1 MAKIPIS
8 LITGFLGS
16 GKTSFLGQYLGA
28 NNDKGIAVIINE
40 IGQVALD
47 QRVLRSSVDYRKEQM
62 LYLNNGCV
70 CCNRRVDLV
79 ESLKSV
85 LNSYD
90 LRGETLN
97 RVIIETTGLAN
108 PAPIL
113 WTLLSD
119 TFLGVHFESQ
129 GVIACI
135 DALNGFLHLENEE
148 AREQIIFADRVL
160 LTKTDL
166 QGDLCVINALRAEIL
181 GLNPSVEIFD
191 KAILGGNYECLFAQN
206 GANHYANQSKNSAN
220 RFANHSI
227 NPLNLARDSQDL
239 QDFSNDLRKSHTQG
253 FETLSIGFSGAIEWS
268 GFGIWLSLLLHK
280 YGTQILRV
288 KGIIDI
294 GEDFLV
300 SINGAMHII
309 HPPTHIK
316 KDSECGSNI
325 VFITRNLPK
334 EKIIDSLK
342 GFESLL
348 KIKDFEIM

>member
-1 MAKIPIS
+1 MAKIPLT

-16 GKTSFLGQYLGA
+16 GKTSFLGQYLRA

-47 QRVLRSSVDYRKEQM
+47 QRVLRSSVDYSEEQM
-62 LYLNNGCV
+62 LYLNAGCV

-79 ESLKSV
+79 ESLRNV
-85 LNSYD
+85 LNGYD
-90 LRGETLN
+90 SRGEKLQK
-97 RVIIETTGLAN
+97 VIIETTGLAN

-119 TFLGVHFESQ
+119 TFLGAHFEAQS
-129 GVIACI
+129 VVACI
-135 DALNGFLHLENEE
+135 DALNGFLHLENDE
-148 AREQIIFADRVL
+148 AREQIIFADSIL

-166 QGDLCVINALRAEIL
+166 QSDKKSLEALRAEIL

-191 KAILGGNYECLFAQN
+191 KAILGGNYERLFTQN
-206 GANHYANQSKNSAN
+206 NANHPANQATN
-220 RFANHSI
+220 R
-227 NPLNLARDSQDL
+227 LNLAIDSHDSRK
-239 QDFSNDLRKSHTQG
+239 DFSSDTRKSHAQG
-253 FETLSIGFSGAIEWS
+253 FETLSISFSGAIEWS

-280 YGTQILRV
+280 YGTKVLRV

-316 KDSECGSNI
+316 KDAQSGSNL

-334 EKIIDSLK
+334 EKILDSLK

-348 KIKDFEIM
+348 KIKDFKIV

>member
-1 MAKIPIS
+1 MAKIPLT

-47 QRVLRSSVDYRKEQM
+47 QRVLRSSVDYSEEQM
-62 LYLNNGCV
+62 LYLNAGCV

-79 ESLKSV
+79 ESLRNV
-85 LNSYD
+85 LNGYD
-90 LRGETLN
+90 SRGEKLQK
-97 RVIIETTGLAN
+97 VIIETTGLAN

-119 TFLGVHFESQ
+119 TFLGAHFEAQ
-129 GVIACI
+129 GVVACI
-135 DALNGFLHLENEE
+135 DALNGFLHLQNNE
-148 AREQIIFADRVL
+148 AREQIIFADSVL

-166 QGDLCVINALRAEIL
+166 QGDKEALEALRAEIL

-191 KAILGGNYECLFAQN
+191 KATLGVNYEPLFSQ
-206 GANHYANQSKNSAN
+206 KSAN
-220 RFANHSI
+220 RPANQAM
-227 NPLNLARDSQDL
+227 NRPNLAIDSQD
-239 QDFSNDLRKSHTQG
+239 SRNYSHNDSHKPHAQG
-253 FETLSIGFSGAIEWS
+253 FETLSISFSGAIEWS

-280 YGTQILRV
+280 YGTKILRV
-288 KGIIDI
+288 KGILDI

-316 KDSECGSNI
+316 KDAQSGSNL

-334 EKIIDSLK
+334 EKILDSLK

-348 KIKDFEIM
+348 KIKDFKVV

>member
-1 MAKIPIS
+1 MAKIPLT

-16 GKTSFLGQYLGA
+16 GKTSFLGQYLRA

-47 QRVLRSSVDYRKEQM
+47 QRVLRSSVDYSEEQM
-62 LYLNNGCV
+62 LYLNAGCV

-79 ESLKSV
+79 ESLRNV
-85 LNSYD
+85 LNGYD
-90 LRGETLN
+90 SRGEVLN

-119 TFLGVHFESQ
+119 TFLGAHFEAC

-148 AREQIIFADRVL
+148 AREQIIFADSIL

-166 QGDLCVINALRAEIL
+166 QSDEKALSALSAEIL

-191 KAILGGNYECLFAQN
+191 KAKVDFNAIFAE
-206 GANHYANQSKNSAN
+206 SSAN
-220 RFANHSI
+220 LANTGQKSQ
-227 NPLNLARDSQDL
+227 NLAH
-239 QDFSNDLRKSHTQG
+239 NPHAQG
-253 FETLSIGFSGAIEWS
+253 FETLSISFSGAIEWS
-268 GFGIWLSLLLHK
+268 AFGIWLSLLLHK
-280 YGTQILRV
+280 YGTKVLRV
-288 KGIIDI
+288 KGILDI

-316 KDSECGSNI
+316 KDAQSGSNL

-334 EKIIDSLK
+334 EKILNSLK

-348 KIKDFEIM
+348 GIKDFQIS

>member
-1 MAKIPIS
+1 MAKIPLT

-16 GKTSFLGQYLGA
+16 GKTSFLGQYLRA

-47 QRVLRSSVDYRKEQM
+47 QRVLRSSVDYSEEQM
-62 LYLNNGCV
+62 LYLNAGCI

-79 ESLKSV
+79 ESLKNV
-85 LNSYD
+85 LNGYD
-90 LRGETLN
+90 SRGEVLN

-119 TFLGVHFESQ
+119 TFLGVHFEAC

-135 DALNGFLHLENEE
+135 DALNGFLHLENNE
-148 AREQIIFADRVL
+148 AREQIIFADSIL

-166 QGDLCVINALRAEIL
+166 QSDEKALSALRAEIL

-191 KAILGGNYECLFAQN
+191 KAILGANYERLFAQN
-206 GANHYANQSKNSAN
+206 SAN
-220 RFANHSI
+220 RPANQTTNHA
-227 NPLNLARDSQDL
+227 NLALDSQDSNK
-239 QDFSNDLRKSHTQG
+239 DFSNDSRKTHTQG
-253 FETLSIGFSGAIEWS
+253 FETLSISFSGAIEWS

-280 YGTQILRV
+280 YGTKVLRV

-316 KDSECGSNI
+316 KDAQSGSNL

-334 EKIIDSLK
+334 EKILDSLE
-342 GFESLL
+342 GFKNLL
-348 KIKDFEIM
+348 GIKDFKIS

>member
-1 MAKIPIS
+1 MAKIPLT

-16 GKTSFLGQYLGA
+16 GKTSFLGQYLRA

-47 QRVLRSSVDYRKEQM
+47 QRVLRSSVDYSKEQM
-62 LYLNNGCV
+62 LYLNAGCV

-79 ESLKSV
+79 ESLKNV
-85 LNSYD
+85 LNGYD
-90 LRGETLN
+90 SRGEKLQK
-97 RVIIETTGLAN
+97 VIIETTGLAN

-119 TFLGVHFESQ
+119 TFLGAHFEAC

-135 DALNGFLHLENEE
+135 DALNGFLHLENDE
-148 AREQIIFADRVL
+148 AREQIIFADSVL

-166 QGDLCVINALRAEIL
+166 QGDKKSLEALRAEIL

-191 KAILGGNYECLFAQN
+191 KAIFGTDYEPLFSQK
-206 GANHYANQSKNSAN
+206 GANRIAN
-220 RFANHSI
+220 RDTNRT
-227 NPLNLARDSQDL
+227 NLAIDSGDSRKY
-239 QDFSNDLRKSHTQG
+239 FSSDTRKSHAQG
-253 FETLSIGFSGAIEWS
+253 FETLSISFSGAIEWS

-280 YGTQILRV
+280 YGTKVLRV

-309 HPPTHIK
+309 YPPTHIK
-316 KDSECGSNI
+316 KDSQSGSNL

-342 GFESLL
+342 GFKRLL
-348 KIKDFEIM
+348 GMNEVLINS